1 LPAEVANS
9 LVAWTAIHELDPCKP
24 PPLPSSALLFIRKAE

>member
-1 LPAEVANS
+1 VAIS
-9 LVAWTAIHELDPCKP
+9 LVAWTARELDPCKP